1 MCIDYRVLNGLI
13 RKNSFFL
20 FRIDELLENLSGVGF
35 FSKLDLVSKYYQIRI
50 VDEDILKIVLNIR
63 WGHYEWLV
71 LSFGLTN
78 AFIIFQN
85 LMNDVFMILLML
97 EL

>member
-1 MCIDYRVLNGLI
+1 MCIDYRALNGLT
-13 RKNSFFL
+13 RKNSFPL
-20 FRIDELLENLSGVGF
+20 LRIDELLENLSGAGF
-35 FSKLDLVSKYYQIRI
+35 FSKLDLASKYHQIRI
-50 VDEDILKIVLNIR
+50 ADEDILKTALNTR

-78 AFIIFQN
+78 APTTFQN
-85 LMNDVFMILLML
+85 LMNDVFMIPSML